1 MTELDQYVRDLND
14 WRVKFF
20 KQEPLT
26 VAQHGQQLL
35 DRVDN
40 DLSPENLTCDGEL
53 PRAEVQRRYT
63 FLMRVRAQLVDMVDG

>member
-1 MTELDQYVRDLND
+1 MSELDQYVRDLNE

-20 KQEPLT
+20 KLEPLT
-26 VAQHGQQLL
+26 VAEHRLQLL
-35 DRVDN
+35 GRVDN

-53 PRAEVQRRYT
+53 SHTEVQRRYS

>member
-1 MTELDQYVRDLND
+1 MTELDQYVRDLNE

-26 VAQHGQQLL
+26 VAQHRQQLL
-35 DRVDN
+35 NRVDS

-53 PRAEVQRRYT
+53 PRAEVQRRYN
-63 FLMRVRAQLVDMVDG
+63 FLMRVREQLVDMADG

>member
-26 VAQHGQQLL
+26 VAQHAQQLL
-35 DRVDN
+35 DRVDS

-63 FLMRVRAQLVDMVDG
+63 FLTRVRAQLVDMVDG